1 MTRIFGA
8 LRLVRPL
15 QWLVLLALFAIGAGG
30 TYGIYQ
36 FVSETDDGA
45 LTEDQQLI
53 PVQRDDLV
61 TSISING
68 SLAFPI
74 TGTASFETQ
83 GTLGELAVEEGQQ
96 VRAGEPLGTL
106 DGVTVAGLN
115 EDLALAR
122 FNAAAARD
130 ALADAITP
138 HSPLEIAQA
147 EAKVADAKEA
157 LLNVEQKLFDLFEV
171 TEHEIATADST
182 IADAVLKI
190 DTIQDDIATLTG
202 GPDPGELDDLRFQEQ
217 AGKVVLENA
226 LRDQSLAVE
235 DWSDKTTTA
244 SDDIAAAVEEYR
256 LPFEKWLGVDPESV
270 YDALSPDTLLAQWGA
285 DLDVLFDTS
294 QVDHRLIAP
303 PPVDDPDTAW
313 SEQTIYAFTH
323 LSPYDIRPACEEDPS
338 DPNVYCISSEMA
350 EAWDKLVDLRAT
362 LDNLQTQAD
371 TALSKAQDAVVK
383 AEESLADI
391 AEKMSDLR
399 EPPNPLAIQSKEK
412 ELALAETSL
421 AEATANLED
430 LLERFALGSLLGV
443 SDAEAGMREGIDTTL
458 LTDDVSESFHTELL
472 AAQKEV
478 EDALL
483 ALRDAEEALASVT
496 EPPDPLLVAL
506 REAELATAALEVQSA
521 AQQLTGVTLTS
532 PIDGVVTEIP
542 AAVGDSVNPN
552 TSILTVVDPT
562 VIEMEGA
569 VDEIDVLYVQIGASA
584 NVTMDA
590 LPGEVLP
597 GTVSYVASDAVSQ
610 QGVVTYDVSIRVEAP
625 PGIELRS
632 GLTAIAELVLRSEP
646 NVLIVP
652 LQALRGSFNQPT
664 VLVSADGVLTERA
677 VSTGSSDDFWVVVVE
692 GLNEGELIVMEGIE
706 GGSDFGFGGFRGIP
720 GAGFGGGFR
729 PTGGGR
735 R

>member
-8 LRLVRPL
+8 LRLVRPW

-36 FVSETDDGA
+36 FISETDDGT

-53 PVQRDDLV
+53 PVQRDDLI

-68 SLAFPI
+68 SLAFPN
-74 TGTASFETQ
+74 TETASFETQ
-83 GTLGELAVEEGQQ
+83 GTLGELAVEEGQL
-96 VRAGEPLGTL
+96 VRVGEPLGTL
-106 DGVTVAGLN
+106 DEVTVAGL
-115 EDLALAR
+115 EETLALGR

-130 ALADAITP
+130 ALADAMTP
-138 HSPLEIAQA
+138 HSALEIAQA

-157 LLNVEQKLFDLFEV
+157 LLNVEQKLLDLFAV

-190 DTIQDDIATLTG
+190 DTIRDDIATLTG
-202 GPDPGELDDLRFQEQ
+202 GPDQGELDDLRFQEQ

-244 SDDIAAAVEEYR
+244 SDDIATAVEEYR
-256 LPFEKWLGVDPESV
+256 LPFEKWLGVDAESV

-285 DLDVLFDTS
+285 DLDVLFDKS
-294 QVDHRLIAP
+294 QVDHRLISP

-313 SEQTIYAFTH
+313 NEQIIYAFTH
-323 LSPYDIRPACEEDPS
+323 LSPYDIQPACEEEPS
-338 DPNVYCISSEMA
+338 DPNVYCISVEMA

-412 ELALAETSL
+412 ELALSETSL
-421 AEATANLED
+421 AEAKANLED

-443 SDAEAGMREGIDTTL
+443 SDAKAGMGEGIDTTL
-458 LTDDVSESFHTELL
+458 LTDDMSESFHTELL

-478 EDALL
+478 DDALL
-483 ALRDAEEALASVT
+483 ALRDAEEALAAVT

-506 REAELATAALEVQSA
+506 REAELATAELDVQPA
-521 AQQLTGVTLTS
+521 AQQLTGITLTS
-532 PIDGVVTEIP
+532 PIAGVVTEISGG
-542 AAVGDSVNPN
+542 VGDSVNPS

-569 VDEIDVLYVQIGASA
+569 VDEIDVLYVHIGASA

-597 GTVSYVASDAVSQ
+597 GTVSYIASDAISQ
-610 QGVVTYDVSIRVEAP
+610 HGVVTYDVSIRVEAP

-646 NVLIVP
+646 DVLLVP

-706 GGSDFGFGGFRGIP
+706 GASDFGFGGFRGIP

-729 PTGGGR
+729 PSGGGR

>member
-8 LRLVRPL
+8 LGLVRPL
-15 QWLVLLALFAIGAGG
+15 QWMVLLALFAIGAGG

-36 FVSETDDGA
+36 FVSETDDGT
-45 LTEDQQLI
+45 LTENQQLI

-115 EDLALAR
+115 KDLALAR

-130 ALADAITP
+130 ALADAMTP
-138 HSPLEIAQA
+138 HSSLEIAQA

-157 LLNVEQKLFDLFEV
+157 LLNVEQKLLDLFEV

-190 DTIQDDIATLTG
+190 DTIRDDIATLTG
-202 GPDPGELDDLRFQEQ
+202 GPDQGELDDLRFQEQ
-217 AGKVVLENA
+217 AGKVVLDNA

-244 SDDIAAAVEEYR
+244 SDDIATAVEEYR

-323 LSPYDIRPACEEDPS
+323 LSPYDIRRACEEDPS

-399 EPPNPLAIQSKEK
+399 EPPNPLAIRSKEK
-412 ELALAETSL
+412 ELALSETSL
-421 AEATANLED
+421 AEAKANLED

-443 SDAEAGMREGIDTTL
+443 SDAEAGMGEGIDTTL

-478 EDALL
+478 DDALL

-521 AQQLTGVTLTS
+521 AQELTGITLTS
-532 PIDGVVTEIP
+532 PIAGVVTEIS
-542 AAVGDSVNPN
+542 AGVGDSVNPN
-552 TSILTVVDPT
+552 TSIVTVVDPT

>member
-8 LRLVRPL
+8 LGLVRPL

-96 VRAGEPLGTL
+96 VRADEPLGTL

-115 EDLALAR
+115 KDLALAR

-130 ALADAITP
+130 ALADAMTP

-147 EAKVADAKEA
+147 DAKVADAKEA

-190 DTIQDDIATLTG
+190 DTIRDDIVTLTG
-202 GPDPGELDDLRFQEQ
+202 GPDQGELDELRFQEQ

-244 SDDIAAAVEEYR
+244 SDDIVAAVEEYR

-412 ELALAETSL
+412 ELALSETFL

-430 LLERFALGSLLGV
+430 QLGRFALGSLLGV
-443 SDAEAGMREGIDTTL
+443 SDAEAGMGEGIDMTL
-458 LTDDVSESFHTELL
+458 LTDDVSEPFHSELL

-478 EDALL
+478 DDALL
-483 ALRDAEEALASVT
+483 ALRDAEEALAAVT

-506 REAELATAALEVQSA
+506 REAELATAELEAQSA
-521 AQQLTGVTLTS
+521 AQQLTGITLSS
-532 PIDGVVTEIP
+532 PIAGVVTEIS
-542 AAVGDSVNPN
+542 AGVGDSVNPN
-552 TSILTVVDPT
+552 TSIVTVVDPT

-664 VLVSADGVLTERA
+664 VLVSANGVLTERA

>member
-8 LRLVRPL
+8 LGLVRPL

-96 VRAGEPLGTL
+96 VRADEPLGTL

-115 EDLALAR
+115 KDLALAR

-130 ALADAITP
+130 ALADAMTP

-147 EAKVADAKEA
+147 DAKVADTKEA

-190 DTIQDDIATLTG
+190 NTIQDDIATLTG
-202 GPDPGELDDLRFQEQ
+202 GPDQGELDNLRFQER

-226 LRDQSLAVE
+226 IRDHSLVVEEWRDKRATAV
-235 DWSDKTTTA
+235 DDVDK
-244 SDDIAAAVEEYR
+244 AAEEYR
-256 LPFEKWLGVDPESV
+256 LLFEKWLGVDPESV
-270 YDALSPDTLLAQWGA
+270 YDVLSPDTLLAQWGA
-285 DLDVLFDTS
+285 DLDVLFDKS
-294 QVDHRLIAP
+294 QVDHRLTSP
-303 PPVDDPDTAW
+303 PPVDDPDTVW
-313 SEQTIYAFTH
+313 NEQTIYAFTH
-323 LSPYDIRPACEEDPS
+323 LSPYDIGTECEEPPT
-338 DPNVYCISSEMA
+338 DPNVFCIVDEMS
-350 EAWDKLVDLRAT
+350 EAWDKLDELNLT
-362 LDNLQTQAD
+362 LDIVNTQSA
-371 TALSKAQDAVVK
+371 TALSKALDSVTK
-383 AEESLADI
+383 WEEALADI
-391 AEKMSDLR
+391 AEKTADLF
-399 EPPNPLAIQSKEK
+399 EPPDLFLLESKRK
-412 ELALAETSL
+412 GLVLTETSL
-421 AEATANLED
+421 AEAEANLEG
-430 LLERFALGSLLGV
+430 LLERFAWGSLLGV
-443 SDAEAGMREGIDTTL
+443 SDAEAGMGEGIDTTL
-458 LTDDVSESFHTELL
+458 LTADVSESFHTELL

-478 EDALL
+478 DDALL

-521 AQQLTGVTLTS
+521 AQELTGITLTS
-532 PIDGVVTEIP
+532 PIAGVVTEIS
-542 AAVGDSVNPN
+542 AGVGDSVNPN
-552 TSILTVVDPT
+552 TSIVTVVDPT

-569 VDEIDVLYVQIGASA
+569 VDEIDVLYVQIGALA
-584 NVTMDA
+584 NVSMDA

-597 GTVSYVASDAVSQ
+597 GIVSYVASDAVSQ

-677 VSTGSSDDFWVVVVE
+677 VSTGSSDDFWVVVEE

-729 PTGGGR
+729 STGGGR

>member
-8 LRLVRPL
+8 LGLVRPL

-106 DGVTVAGLN
+106 DGVTVAGL
-115 EDLALAR
+115 EETLALVR
-122 FNAAAARD
+122 FNAATARD
-130 ALADAITP
+130 ALADAMTP
-138 HSPLEIAQA
+138 HSSLEIAQA

-190 DTIQDDIATLTG
+190 DTIQDDIATLNG
-202 GPDPGELDDLRFQEQ
+202 GPDPGELDELKFQEQ

-256 LPFEKWLGVDPESV
+256 LPFEKWLGVDAESV

-285 DLDVLFDTS
+285 GLDVLFDKS
-294 QVDHRLIAP
+294 WVDHRLIAP

-313 SEQTIYAFTH
+313 NEQTIYAFTH

-412 ELALAETSL
+412 ELALSETFL

-430 LLERFALGSLLGV
+430 QLGRFALGSLLGV
-443 SDAEAGMREGIDTTL
+443 SDAEAGMGEGIDMTL
-458 LTDDVSESFHTELL
+458 LTDDVSEPFHSELL

-478 EDALL
+478 DDALL
-483 ALRDAEEALASVT
+483 ALRDAEEALAAVT

-506 REAELATAALEVQSA
+506 REAELATAELEVQSA
-521 AQQLTGVTLTS
+521 AQELTGITLTS
-532 PIDGVVTEIP
+532 PIAGVVTEIS
-542 AAVGDSVNPN
+542 AGVGDSVNPN
-552 TSILTVVDPT
+552 TSIVTVVDPT

-584 NVTMDA
+584 NIIMDA

>member
-8 LRLVRPL
+8 LRLVRPW

-36 FVSETDDGA
+36 FISETDDGA
-45 LTEDQQLI
+45 LTENQQLI

-68 SLAFPI
+68 SLAFPN
-74 TGTASFETQ
+74 TETASFETQ
-83 GTLGELAVEEGQQ
+83 GTLGELAVEEGQL

-106 DGVTVAGLN
+106 DGVTVAGL
-115 EDLALAR
+115 EETLALGL

-130 ALADAITP
+130 ALTDAMTP

-147 EAKVADAKEA
+147 EAKAADAKEA
-157 LLNVEQKLFDLFEV
+157 LLNVEQKLLDLFEV

-190 DTIQDDIATLTG
+190 DTIWDDIATLTG
-202 GPDPGELDDLRFQEQ
+202 GPDQGELDDLRFQEQ

-285 DLDVLFDTS
+285 DLDVLFDKS
-294 QVDHRLIAP
+294 QVDHRLVSP

-313 SEQTIYAFTH
+313 NEQTIYAFTH
-323 LSPYDIRPACEEDPS
+323 LSPYDIRPACEEEPS

-391 AEKMSDLR
+391 AEKMSDFR

-412 ELALAETSL
+412 ELALSETSL
-421 AEATANLED
+421 AEAKANLED

-443 SDAEAGMREGIDTTL
+443 SDAKVGMGEGIDTTL

-478 EDALL
+478 DDALL
-483 ALRDAEEALASVT
+483 ALRDAEEALAAVT

-506 REAELATAALEVQSA
+506 REAELATAELDVQPA
-521 AQQLTGVTLTS
+521 AQQLTGITLTS
-532 PIDGVVTEIP
+532 PIAGVVTEIS
-542 AAVGDSVNPN
+542 AGVGDNVNPN

-562 VIEMEGA
+562 IIEMEGA
-569 VDEIDVLYVQIGASA
+569 VDEIDVLYVHIGASA

-590 LPGEVLP
+590 LPGAVLP
-597 GTVSYVASDAVSQ
+597 GTVSYIASDAISQ

-646 NVLIVP
+646 NVLLVP

-677 VSTGSSDDFWVVVVE
+677 VSTGSSDDFWVVVEE

-706 GGSDFGFGGFRGIP
+706 GASDFGFGGFRGIS

>member
-8 LRLVRPL
+8 LGLLRPL
-15 QWLVLLALFAIGAGG
+15 QWMVLLALFAIGAGG

-96 VRAGEPLGTL
+96 VRADEPLGTL

-115 EDLALAR
+115 KDLALAR

-130 ALADAITP
+130 ALADAMTP

-147 EAKVADAKEA
+147 DAKVADAKEA

-182 IADAVLKI
+182 IADTVLKI
-190 DTIQDDIATLTG
+190 NTIQDDIATLTG
-202 GPDPGELDDLRFQEQ
+202 GPDQGELDNLRFQER

-226 LRDQSLAVE
+226 IRDHSLVVEEWRDKRATAV
-235 DWSDKTTTA
+235 DDVDK
-244 SDDIAAAVEEYR
+244 AAEEYR
-256 LPFEKWLGVDPESV
+256 LLFEKWLGVDPESV
-270 YDALSPDTLLAQWGA
+270 YDVLSPDTLLAQWGA
-285 DLDVLFDTS
+285 DLDVLFDKS
-294 QVDHRLIAP
+294 QVDHRLTSP
-303 PPVDDPDTAW
+303 PPVNDPDTAW
-313 SEQTIYAFTH
+313 NEQTIYAFTH

-391 AEKMSDLR
+391 AEKISDLR

-412 ELALAETSL
+412 ELALSETFL

-430 LLERFALGSLLGV
+430 QLGRFALGSLLGV
-443 SDAEAGMREGIDTTL
+443 SDAEAGMGEGIDMTL
-458 LTDDVSESFHTELL
+458 LTDDVSEPFHSELL

-478 EDALL
+478 DDALL
-483 ALRDAEEALASVT
+483 ALRDAEEALAAVT

-506 REAELATAALEVQSA
+506 REAELATAELEVQSA
-521 AQQLTGVTLTS
+521 AQELTGITLTS
-532 PIDGVVTEIP
+532 PIAGVVTEMS
-542 AAVGDSVNPN
+542 AGVGDSVNPN
-552 TSILTVVDPT
+552 TSIVTVVDPT

-584 NVTMDA
+584 NIIMDA

>member
-8 LRLVRPL
+8 LGLVRPL

-83 GTLGELAVEEGQQ
+83 GILGELAVEEGQL
-96 VRAGEPLGTL
+96 VKASEPLGTL
-106 DGVTVAGLN
+106 DGVTVAGL
-115 EDLALAR
+115 EETLALVR
-122 FNAAAARD
+122 FNAATARD
-130 ALADAITP
+130 ALADAMTP

-157 LLNVEQKLFDLFEV
+157 LLNVEQKLLDLFEV

-202 GPDPGELDDLRFQEQ
+202 DPDPGELDDLRFQEQ

-256 LPFEKWLGVDPESV
+256 LPFEKWLGVDAESV

-285 DLDVLFDTS
+285 DLEVLFDKS
-294 QVDHRLIAP
+294 WVDHRLIAP

-313 SEQTIYAFTH
+313 NEQTIYAFTH

-412 ELALAETSL
+412 ELALSETFL

-430 LLERFALGSLLGV
+430 LLGRFALGSLLGV
-443 SDAEAGMREGIDTTL
+443 SDAEAGMGEGIDMTL
-458 LTDDVSESFHTELL
+458 LTGDVSEPFHSELL

-478 EDALL
+478 DDALL
-483 ALRDAEEALASVT
+483 ALRDAEEALAAVT

-521 AQQLTGVTLTS
+521 AQELTGITLTS
-532 PIDGVVTEIP
+532 PIAGVVTEMS
-542 AAVGDSVNPN
+542 AGVGDSVNPN

-590 LPGEVLP
+590 LPGEALP
-597 GTVSYVASDAVSQ
+597 GTVSYIASDAISQ

-625 PGIELRS
+625 RGIELRS

-677 VSTGSSDDFWVVVVE
+677 VSTGSSDDFWVVVEE

-729 PTGGGR
+729 STGGGR

>member
-8 LRLVRPL
+8 LRLVRPW

-36 FVSETDDGA
+36 FISETDDGT

-68 SLAFPI
+68 SLAFPN
-74 TGTASFETQ
+74 TETASFETQ
-83 GTLGELAVEEGQQ
+83 GTLGELAVEEGQL

-106 DGVTVAGLN
+106 DGVTVAGL
-115 EDLALAR
+115 EETLALGR
-122 FNAAAARD
+122 FNAATARD
-130 ALADAITP
+130 ALADAMTP

-157 LLNVEQKLFDLFEV
+157 LLNVEQKLLDLFEV
-171 TEHEIATADST
+171 TEHQIATADST

-190 DTIQDDIATLTG
+190 DTIQGDIATLIG
-202 GPDPGELDDLRFQEQ
+202 GPDQGELDDLRFQEQ

-244 SDDIAAAVEEYR
+244 SDDIATAVEEYR
-256 LPFEKWLGVDPESV
+256 LPFEKWLGVDAESV

-285 DLDVLFDTS
+285 DLDVLFDKS
-294 QVDHRLIAP
+294 QVDHRLISP
-303 PPVDDPDTAW
+303 PPGDDPDTAW
-313 SEQTIYAFTH
+313 NEQIIYAFTH
-323 LSPYDIRPACEEDPS
+323 LSPYDIQPACEEEPS
-338 DPNVYCISSEMA
+338 DPNVYCISVEMA

-399 EPPNPLAIQSKEK
+399 EPPNLLAIQSKEK
-412 ELALAETSL
+412 ELALSEASL
-421 AEATANLED
+421 AEAEANLED

-443 SDAEAGMREGIDTTL
+443 SDAKAGMGEGIDTTL

-478 EDALL
+478 DDALL
-483 ALRDAEEALASVT
+483 ALRDAEEALAAVT

-506 REAELATAALEVQSA
+506 REAELTTARVTVETAADLLSGLTLA
-521 AQQLTGVTLTS
+521 A
-532 PIDGVVTEIP
+532 PIDGVVTAIT
-542 AAVGDSVNPN
+542 AGVGDSVNPN

-569 VDEIDVLYVQIGASA
+569 VDEIDVLYVHIGASA

-597 GTVSYVASDAVSQ
+597 GTVSYIAPDAISQ

-646 NVLIVP
+646 NVLLVP

-706 GGSDFGFGGFRGIP
+706 GASDFGFGGFRGIS